1 MWKDLTSSNPVIFDL
16 ESDGLLDSITKIHCL
31 VLRWKDGRIRFRGDG
46 IVEGVKMLQNASCII
61 GHNII
66 DFDLPA
72 IKKVLGLEIP
82 KSVRVID
89 TLVLSRLCYPT
100 RKDLD
105 FSMNVPMDKK
115 LYGRHSLKSWG
126 YRLGVLKGEFGVE
139 DEKAWAEWSQ
149 EMEDYCEQD
158 TLVTSLLF
166 DHLVSLE
173 PSWAAMETEIELQ
186 KIICAQQRWGFAFDV
201 QGAQGLAATLTAR
214 KLQLLEELQQ
224 QFPAKPAVCLGV
236 YGNQVAKAGR
246 LLEQWGLA
254 GNPVEHRQ
262 RLEEAGIKF
271 KWEPE
276 VPFNPN
282 SEKQVIERFMAMG
295 WKPHEFTDSGQA
307 KLDEPILLELGE
319 LYPEGKPLAEFALV
333 DKRLGQIINGKNAWL
348 KLVKPDGR
356 MRGRCNTMGAISF
369 RFSHSDPNMGQVPAV
384 RSPYGKEC
392 RSLFHVGLGRVLVGC
407 DVSGLELRILG
418 HYMSAWD
425 GGEYAREVVN
435 GDVHTRNQKIAEL
448 ETRDQAK
455 TFIYALIYGA
465 GDEKL
470 GRIAKPNEKSQGI
483 LRKTGKALRARF
495 LKSTPALKH
504 LGEGVRVKL
513 ARQKKMTGLDG
524 RILRA
529 RSVHSALNLLIQSAG
544 AIVVKKATVIFRDLL
559 EAQGHLMERD
569 WCLVAHVHDE
579 WQTECYQEIADDVR
593 AAAIRSIELA
603 GVQLGVRCPLTGE
616 AKIGANWADTH

>member
-1 MWKDLTSSNPVIFDL
+1 MLPTTLDSNTVIFDL

-31 VLRWKDGRIRFRGDG
+31 VLRYPGTILRFRNEAIADG
-46 IVEGVKMLQNASCII
+46 VRLLQNAGTIV

-82 KSVRVID
+82 KSVRIID

-115 LYGRHSLKSWG
+115 FYGRHSLKSWG
-126 YRLGVLKGEFGVE
+126 YRLGVLKGEFGTD

-166 DHLVSLE
+166 DHLVSLA
-173 PSWAAMETEIELQ
+173 PSESALETEIELQ
-186 KIICAQQRWGFAFDV
+186 KIICAQQRWGFAFDIR
-201 QGAQGLAATLTAR
+201 GAQALTAQLSAR
-214 KLQLLEELQQ
+214 KLELLEQLQQ
-224 QFPAKPAVCLGV
+224 QFPPKPAVCLGV
-236 YGNQVAKAGR
+236 YGNQAAKASR
-246 LLEQWGLA
+246 LLASWGLD
-254 GNPVEHRQ
+254 GNALEHRQ
-262 RLEEAGIKF
+262 RLEEVGIKF

-282 SEKQVIERFMAMG
+282 SEKQVIARFVSMG
-295 WKPHEFTDSGQA
+295 WKPHEFTDNGQA
-307 KLDEPILLELGE
+307 KLDEPVLEELGE
-319 LYPEGKPLAEFALV
+319 LYPEAKPLVEFALL
-333 DKRLGQIINGKNAWL
+333 DKRLGQIANGKNAWL
-348 KLVKPDGR
+348 KLVGQDGR

-369 RFSHSDPNMGQVPAV
+369 RFTHSDPNMGQVPAV
-384 RSPYGKEC
+384 RSPFGKEC
-392 RSLFHVGLGRVLVGC
+392 RSLFGVGPGRVLVGC
-407 DVSGLELRILG
+407 DVSGLELRILA
-418 HYMSAWD
+418 HYMSRWD
-425 GGEYAREVVN
+425 GGEFAKEVVS

-470 GRIAKPNEKSQGI
+470 GRIAKPNEKSQGV

-495 LKSTPALKH
+495 LKNTPALRK
-504 LGEGVRVKL
+504 LAEGVRVKI
-513 ARQKKMTGLDG
+513 AREKKMVGLDG

-544 AIVVKKATVIFRDLL
+544 AIVVKKATVVFRDLL

-579 WQTECYQEIADDVR
+579 WQTECYREIADDVR
-593 AAAIRSIELA
+593 GAALLSITRAGEL
-603 GVQLGVRCPLTGE
+603 LGVRCPLSGE